1 MFLPLSRRSM
11 YSAACSNVSMFISN
25 IFTCFRYCRGRAM
38 STRASTTLIAR
49 QVNSRHTAVAVQLSA
64 VRSCA
69 AVIIAA
75 PLSCRLPPAHGP
87 TLLRVQLGWQQ
98 HSSGEITLQITPP
111 FNILC
116 PNCTKNISSHKIILP
131 EYAPL
136 LSSAVGTTS

>member
-1 MFLPLSRRSM
+1 MFIHMTINENCINKCWLQCSVAVFAKSVFLPLSRRSM

-75 PLSCRLPPAHGP
+75 PLSCRLPPVHGP
-87 TLLRVQLGWQQ
+87 TLLTVQLGWQQ
-98 HSSGEITLQITPP
+98 HSGGEISLAS
-111 FNILC
+111 N
-116 PNCTKNISSHKIILP
+116 SSI
-131 EYAPL
+131 
-136 LSSAVGTTS
+136 